1 MSVFGALVLTLSTA
15 TPASSMFVIVP
26 DVLAEAGSGALIAMA
41 IAAVIA
47 VFMAQVYAELASAFP
62 HAGGEYAMSGLT
74 LGPLTGFVALGLNLT
89 NTLFGT
95 AALALGV
102 GTYLSAAIPGPSPIP
117 TGLATVAVATLLGV
131 LNIRTGAL
139 ITGVFVAVELLAL
152 VILAALGFAH
162 PARGVAGLLAHPLT
176 LSGGAMHPALPAA
189 IGAAVAVS
197 IFAYDGYGAAAYFSE
212 ETRSARRSVARAI
225 LLALSVT
232 GAAEAIPLVAV
243 LVGAPDLQALLAAK
257 APFAEFIAARG
268 GAALAQGM
276 SLAVALAIVNAVIAT
291 LLLSARQLYASGRDR
306 TWGGPLNRL
315 FTRLHPRLGSPWAA
329 TLVVGALVGSLC
341 FLGLKLLLIATG
353 TGAAGIYAILCVA
366 ALRGRRTG
374 ATRSAVYRMPL
385 FPWIP
390 ILTLIALG
398 GVFVSDALDA
408 EEGRPGLAVSLSVA
422 VAFAAY
428 YLVRAGQKGGWTPT
442 VVEEAAD
449 DGDPITAQEITP
461 LPARSL
467 QPFFSDGREDA

>member
-1 MSVFGALVLTLSTA
+1 
-15 TPASSMFVIVP
+15 
-26 DVLAEAGSGALIAMA
+26 
-41 IAAVIA
+41 
-47 VFMAQVYAELASAFP
+47 
-62 HAGGEYAMSGLT
+62 
-74 LGPLTGFVALGLNLT
+74 
-89 NTLFGT
+89 
-95 AALALGV
+95 
-102 GTYLSAAIPGPSPIP
+102 
-117 TGLATVAVATLLGV
+117 
-131 LNIRTGAL
+131 
-139 ITGVFVAVELLAL
+139 
-152 VILAALGFAH
+152 
-162 PARGVAGLLAHPLT
+162 
-176 LSGGAMHPALPAA
+176 
-189 IGAAVAVS
+189 
-197 IFAYDGYGAAAYFSE
+197 
-212 ETRSARRSVARAI
+212 
-225 LLALSVT
+225 VT

-374 ATRSAVYRMPL
+374 ATRSAVYSMPL

-428 YLVRAGQKGGWTPT
+428 YLVRARQKGGWTPT